1 MISLGTWPYRQ
12 PGFLKEAP
20 RFVGM
25 RAYGVEAAVGVR
37 NGRIMETEFGVSTEA
52 TPGSIGGNGLLRWPR
67 FPTVSLIASVNRLA
81 FVPASGQAGH
91 SSIATYRV
99 H

>member
-12 PGFLKEAP
+12 PGFLKEALQ
-20 RFVGM
+20 FVGM

-52 TPGSIGGNGLLRWPR
+52 TPGSIGGQWLAAVAK
-67 FPTVSLIASVNRLA
+67 VSDRVPESQRQSVGFRSSVGPGRA
-81 FVPASGQAGH
+81 